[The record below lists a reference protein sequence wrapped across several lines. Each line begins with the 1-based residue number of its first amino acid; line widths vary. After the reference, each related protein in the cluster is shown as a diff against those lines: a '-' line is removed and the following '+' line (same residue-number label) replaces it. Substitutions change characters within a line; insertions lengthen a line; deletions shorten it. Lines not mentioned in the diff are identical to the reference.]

1 MHILAAP
8 KNTKYKP
15 LLWLFSSVLLFSFF
29 YIPAHAENP
38 SNLTVTAKVNFTCTI
53 KVHPEKR
60 VPIVNH
66 WMNRNIVEIR
76 PVGSTTPLVTQVVE
90 MDADGVGQLNSID
103 VSSLP
108 PGNYDI
114 AIKGYS
120 HLREVFENYTFVKNT
135 LYFDLTTDG
144 IKLLAGDTSVVE
156 DNYINSLDMSNAV
169 RNIYSGDLKNDLNRD
184 GVVNSLDTSNIVT
197 NIYKSGTN

>member
-66 WMNRNIVEIR
+66 WMNRNIVENSFTFLLNNSDFFLFDIF
-76 PVGSTTPLVTQVVE
+76 PLFW
-90 MDADGVGQLNSID
+90 
-103 VSSLP
+103 
-108 PGNYDI
+108 
-114 AIKGYS
+114 K
-120 HLREVFENYTFVKNT
+120 
-135 LYFDLTTDG
+135 
-144 IKLLAGDTSVVE
+144 
-156 DNYINSLDMSNAV
+156 
-169 RNIYSGDLKNDLNRD
+169 
-184 GVVNSLDTSNIVT
+184 
-197 NIYKSGTN
+197 